1 MLLWQTEPLLL
12 DTLLRYV
19 YPSMSL
25 HAGPP
30 NLGEIVAI
38 SGDCKSL
45 I

>member
-1 MLLWQTEPLLL
+1 MLPWLTEPLLL

-25 HAGPP
+25 HADP